1 MKRYISSIIPALVL
15 GGFLLII
22 HPTSAQTKVHLG
34 FTTAGNASFVLDQG
48 LAVDPRYNSK
58 MTYKFSPIG
67 FALGLDLSPTFGL
80 SVESILSRQGQ
91 IYEIVGQVNNVATAV
106 GERKISLEYLQLPL
120 LMNFMSG
127 GSSRTRAS
135 FMLGPQFSL
144 LTNGLETYQQT
155 QQASF
160 TLPQEAELPS
170 FADPNSYN
178 SQNRTY
184 TVSSTQQQTLA
195 NSESKDPIQQFK
207 KAQFGVAGG
216 FGLNIDLSDYFY
228 LTTQLRANY
237 TITDMRNEDFI
248 ALAQEG
254 STSDIFGRRGNLQ
267 VGLQLG
273 LHYMFGGTRSKTRM
287 QVK

>member
-1 MKRYISSIIPALVL
+1 LVTH
-15 GGFLLII
+15 
-22 HPTSAQTKVHLG
+22 HPVAAQTKVHMGL
-34 FTTAGNASFVLDQG
+34 TTSGNASFVMDQG
-48 LAVDPRYNSK
+48 LAADPRYNSK

-80 SVESILSRQGQ
+80 SIESILAQHGQ
-91 IYEIVGQVNNVATAV
+91 RYEIIGQVNNVATAV
-106 GERKISLEYLQLPL
+106 GERKISLQYLQLPL
-120 LMNFMSG
+120 MMNFMSG
-127 GSSRTRAS
+127 SSSRTRAS

-144 LTNGLETYQQT
+144 LSNGIETYQQT
-155 QQASF
+155 QKASF
-160 TLPQEAELPS
+160 TLPQGAELPP
-170 FADPNSYN
+170 FADQGSYN
-178 SQNRTY
+178 PQNRTY

-195 NSESKDPIQQFK
+195 NSESKDPVQQFK

-216 FGLNIDLSDYFY
+216 FGLNIDLSNYFF

-237 TITDMRNEDFI
+237 TITDMRNEDFL
-248 ALAQEG
+248 ALAQQG

-273 LHYMFGGTRSKTRM
+273 LHHMFGGTRANTRM